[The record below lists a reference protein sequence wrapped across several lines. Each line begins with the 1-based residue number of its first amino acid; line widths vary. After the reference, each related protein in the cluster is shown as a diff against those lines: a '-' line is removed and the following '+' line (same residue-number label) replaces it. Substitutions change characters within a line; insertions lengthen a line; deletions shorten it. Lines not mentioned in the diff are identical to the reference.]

1 MLGHYSVQQTEEYA
15 ITEQAAIGR
24 EMKNLGARLNNTNNI
39 PQILSNLQKKIDKL
53 KGTESATNGNYPNN
67 LKLLD
72 FLLNI
77 LLEAG
82 VKF

>member
-39 PQILSNLQKKIDKL
+39 P
-53 KGTESATNGNYPNN
+53 
-67 LKLLD
+67 
-72 FLLNI
+72 
-77 LLEAG
+77 
-82 VKF
+82 